1 MPEMLKKK
9 SADSANA
16 PLGRFFPLA
25 LAEHLFCSRL
35 PKGHFLPPCKNAE
48 GLAPQLF

>member
-1 MPEMLKKK
+1 MPEILKK

-16 PLGRFFPLA
+16 RLGRIFPLA
-25 LAEHLFCSRL
+25 HPKRFIRFVL
-35 PKGHFLPPCKNAE
+35 PERQFLPPRKIAE